1 MKSGILKMQKGIEA
15 DEKAIEKNKIYQEE
29 ATEVPAQE
37 SEAIKTIPKEPQ
49 PEENTPKKEK
59 AGNKANTKPQKG
71 VMGFRAELA
80 KIEVWKLYAEAA
92 GLEIGAMCTAAID
105 EYMHG
110 HKLTGSQKKIFDLK
124 MRTLAEEKKIKGK

>member
-1 MKSGILKMQKGIEA
+1 MGNIMKKQKGIEDTEQA
-15 DEKAIEKNKIYQEE
+15 MKQAIEAGKKQTKVAEPTQAEE
-29 ATEVPAQE
+29 
-37 SEAIKTIPKEPQ
+37 
-49 PEENTPKKEK
+49 TPKKEK

-71 VMGFRAELA
+71 VMGFRAELG

-105 EYMHG
+105 EYMQS

-124 MRTLAEEKKIKGK
+124 TRTLAEEKRIKGE